1 MKYKSI
7 YTAVII
13 SIAGAFFVPTVA
25 LSSCGM
31 NYPDAWESGSR
42 DGRFDAEN
50 NKGNAPGNH
59 RPDAYE
65 RAQNGDRVAKC
76 YRAGYKNGFEN
87 AYADLKRHS
96 KKKHSSHKRGN
107 DSAPRNGTNER
118 AYYDDG
124 CAAGTSDAKDSMSQ
138 YYGRHSDSYD
148 SRFKPY
154 FKQGYEHCWSM
165 YR

>member
-1 MKYKSI
+1 MKVKMNTI
-7 YTAVII
+7 AVTALLVGL
-13 SIAGAFFVPTVA
+13 SGTLQANSFDDIAQGVVNN
-25 LSSCGM
+25 LSEKELS
-31 NYPDAWESGSR
+31 NLRSLDHNSH
-42 DGRFDAEN
+42 
-50 NKGNAPGNH
+50 KKH
-59 RPDAYE
+59 T
-65 RAQNGDRVAKC
+65 
-76 YRAGYKNGFEN
+76 
-87 AYADLKRHS
+87 

-107 DSAPRNGTNER
+107 DNAPRNGTNER